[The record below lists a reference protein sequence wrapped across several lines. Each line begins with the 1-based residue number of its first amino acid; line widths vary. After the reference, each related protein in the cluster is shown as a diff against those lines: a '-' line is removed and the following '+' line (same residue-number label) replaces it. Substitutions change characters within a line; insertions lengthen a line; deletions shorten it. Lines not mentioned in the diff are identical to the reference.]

1 VEGYGFGK
9 RRRGVEDDSYC
20 RLVTPE
26 NAVVAK
32 AVPMLLER
40 GTRSLTVD
48 IEGVRRRLIIDTG
61 SNVSIMK
68 PGVASSDIR
77 ATPLKPFGVTGETL
91 DVRGR
96 QSVTFKLGGR
106 DFKHTFVVCQL
117 PTDAAG
123 LLGVDFLEKAGAIIN
138 FESSELLI
146 PHRNRDPHKR
156 DDATEERVALTVFTE
171 GKEER
176 IPQTPRQ
183 EARKRGEQTPTNPR
197 SEAPTPQGRSWLVKA
212 NENVVLAPPCRQ
224 VVQGRLEMEGQQSP
238 PPFSSCGT
246 SPNSD

>member
-1 VEGYGFGK
+1 MGGQGFGK
-9 RRRGVEDDSYC
+9 RQRGVKEDSSC

-40 GTRSLTVD
+40 GTPSLTLD

-68 PGVASSDIR
+68 PGVASSDIS
-77 ATPLKPFGVTGETL
+77 ATPLKPFGVTGKTL

-96 QSVTFKLGGR
+96 QTVTFKLGGR
-106 DFKHTFVVCQL
+106 EFKHTFLVCQL

-123 LLGVDFLEKAGAIIN
+123 LLGADFLEEAGAIIS
-138 FESSELLI
+138 FESRELLI
-146 PHRNRDPHKR
+146 PHRKRDPHER
-156 DDATEERVALTVFTE
+156 DDATEERAALTVFTE
-171 GKEER
+171 GKEEH
-176 IPQTPRQ
+176 IHQTPQQ
-183 EARKRGEQTPTNPR
+183 EARQRDEQTPANPR

-212 NENVVLAPPCRQ
+212 NENIVLAPRCRQ
-224 VVQGRLEMEGQQSP
+224 VVQGRLEMEGDQSLP
-238 PPFSSCGT
+238 LW
-246 SPNSD
+246 